1 MANLKI
7 IIPVSVAVGIFLGL
21 VIYEKFLKEE
31 TETITVVKETIV
43 TDTVFQT
50 VKDTVYIPQERLKYV
65 YLRDTVINDT
75 QLQIRAY
82 NGFEP
87 TLYGNIGYQSEVAGE
102 MLNMRLFHDLSI
114 PTVTNTITRET
125 TKTVIRKPSGLYA
138 TGGINSNFQYSVGA
152 IYLKDRSLI
161 GVEYQPQQEI
171 ISGKIGFKL
180 F

>member
-1 MANLKI
+1 MANLTKYL
-7 IIPVSVAVGIFLGL
+7 IPFAIGVVIGL
-21 VIYEKFLKEE
+21 LVYEKFLKPE
-31 TETITVVKETIV
+31 TETITIVKETIV
-43 TDTVFQT
+43 TDTIFQT
-50 VKDTVYIPQERLKYV
+50 VKEAVYIPQERLKYV

-75 QLQIRAY
+75 PLQIRAY

-114 PTVTNTITRET
+114 PNVTNTITRET
-125 TKTVIRKPSGLYA
+125 TKTIIQKPSGIYA

-152 IYLKDRSLI
+152 TYLKDRSLI
-161 GVEYQPQQEI
+161 GYEYQPQLKI
-171 ISGKIGFKL
+171 HSGKIGFKI